1 MRNRKTILLLALMLL
16 AAACSPLRKTQRH
29 STTDSTSLDRSEIRK
44 AVTDVLYEWGTLSQI
59 VVEFY
64 PPTITPQA
72 ELPEAQSAIPDSIF
86 ADTPR
91 QREAPPAT
99 VPAVRRI
106 VRTEITADAE
116 RLTSTDSTV
125 RNDIHVR
132 HQGEQKEKA
141 VEKPPQSVM
150 AVKWI
155 AVGLIAL
162 FLLLLILKIK
172 ILHF

>member
-1 MRNRKTILLLALMLL
+1 MRTRKTILLLVLMLL

-29 STTDSTSLDRSEIRK
+29 SITDSTSLDRSEIRK
-44 AVTDVLYEWGTLSQI
+44 AITDVLHEWGTLSQT

-64 PPTITPQA
+64 PPTITPPA
-72 ELPEAQSAIPDSIF
+72 ELPEPQSAIPNSIF

-99 VPAVRRI
+99 APAVRRI
-106 VRTEITADAE
+106 VRTEIAE
-116 RLTSTDSTV
+116 RLTTTDSTV

-132 HQGEQKEKA
+132 RQGEQKEK
-141 VEKPPQSVM
+141 VIEKPPPSVM

-155 AVGLIAL
+155 AVGFIVL

-172 ILHF
+172 ILRF

>member
-1 MRNRKTILLLALMLL
+1 MRNRKTILLLVLMLL

-44 AVTDVLYEWGTLSQI
+44 AITDILHEWGTLSQT

-64 PPTITPQA
+64 PPTITPPA
-72 ELPEAQSAIPDSIF
+72 ELLKPQSAIPDSIF

-91 QREAPPAT
+91 QREVSPAT
-99 VPAVRRI
+99 AQAVRRI
-106 VRTEITADAE
+106 VRTEIAADAE
-116 RLTSTDSTV
+116 RLTTTDSTV
-125 RNDIHVR
+125 RNDIHVQR
-132 HQGEQKEKA
+132 QGEQKEKT
-141 VEKPPQSVM
+141 VEKPPPSVM

-172 ILHF
+172 ILRF

>member
-1 MRNRKTILLLALMLL
+1 MRNRKTILLLALMLFV
-16 AAACSPLRKTQRH
+16 AACSPLRKTQRH
-29 STTDSTSLDRSEIRK
+29 SITDSTSLDRSEIRK
-44 AVTDVLYEWGTLSQI
+44 AVTDMLHEWGTLSQT

-64 PPTITPQA
+64 PPTITPPA
-72 ELPEAQSAIPDSIF
+72 ELPEPQSAIPDSIF

-99 VPAVRRI
+99 APAVRRI
-106 VRTEITADAE
+106 VRTEIAADAE
-116 RLTSTDSTV
+116 RLTTTDSTV

-132 HQGEQKEKA
+132 RQGEQKEKV
-141 VEKPPQSVM
+141 VEKPPPSVM

-162 FLLLLILKIK
+162 FLLLLILKFK
-172 ILHF
+172 IPRF

>member
-29 STTDSTSLDRSEIRK
+29 SITDSTSLDRSEIRK
-44 AVTDVLYEWGTLSQI
+44 AITDLLHEWGTLSQT

-64 PPTITPQA
+64 PPTIAPPT

-99 VPAVRRI
+99 ASAVRRI
-106 VRTEITADAE
+106 VHTEIAADVE
-116 RLTSTDSTV
+116 RLTTTDSTV

-132 HQGEQKEKA
+132 RQGEQKEKV
-141 VEKPPQSVM
+141 VEKSPPSVM

-155 AVGLIAL
+155 AVGFIAL

-172 ILHF
+172 ILRF

>member
-1 MRNRKTILLLALMLL
+1 MRKRKTILLLALMLL
-16 AAACSPLRKTQRH
+16 AAACSPLRKTQCH
-29 STTDSTSLDRSEIRK
+29 SITDSTSLDRSEIRK
-44 AVTDVLYEWGTLSQI
+44 AITDMLHEWGTLSQT

-64 PPTITPQA
+64 PPMITPLA
-72 ELPEAQSAIPDSIF
+72 ELPEPLSAIPDSIF
-86 ADTPR
+86 ADMPR
-91 QREAPPAT
+91 QREAPPVT

-106 VRTEITADAE
+106 VRTEIAADVE
-116 RLTSTDSTV
+116 RLTTTDSTV

-132 HQGEQKEKA
+132 HQGEQKEKV
-141 VEKPPQSVM
+141 VEKPPPSVM

-172 ILHF
+172 ILRF

>member
-16 AAACSPLRKTQRH
+16 AAACSPLRKTQRR
-29 STTDSTSLDRSEIRK
+29 SITDSTSLDRSEIRK
-44 AVTDVLYEWGTLSQI
+44 AITDVLHEWGMLSQT

-64 PPTITPQA
+64 PPTITPPA
-72 ELPEAQSAIPDSIF
+72 ELPEPQSAIPDSIF

-99 VPAVRRI
+99 APAVRRI
-106 VRTEITADAE
+106 VRTEIAADAE
-116 RLTSTDSTV
+116 RLTIIDSTV

-132 HQGEQKEKA
+132 RQGEQKEKV
-141 VEKPPQSVM
+141 VEKPPPSVM

-162 FLLLLILKIK
+162 FLLLLILKFK
-172 ILHF
+172 ILRF

>member
-44 AVTDVLYEWGTLSQI
+44 AITDVLYEWGTLSQT

-64 PPTITPQA
+64 PPTISPPA
-72 ELPEAQSAIPDSIF
+72 ELPEPLSAIPDSIF

-91 QREAPPAT
+91 QREAPPVTA
-99 VPAVRRI
+99 PAVRRI
-106 VRTEITADAE
+106 VRTEIASDVE
-116 RLTSTDSTV
+116 RLTTRDSTV

-132 HQGEQKEKA
+132 HHSEQKEKV
-141 VEKPPQSVM
+141 VEKPPPSVM

-172 ILHF
+172 ILRF